1 MTALEGGRKIL
12 RKHILENK
20 DRVKLDLEN
29 MRKKSDGDDIYN
41 YVDKLSKSL
50 DISNITIQ
58 K

>member
-1 MTALEGGRKIL
+1 MTTLERSRKIL
-12 RKHILENK
+12 RKHILGNK

>member
-1 MTALEGGRKIL
+1 MKVLERGRKIL

-20 DRVKLDLEN
+20 DKVKLDLEN
-29 MRKKSDGDDIYN
+29 MRKKSEGNDIYN

-50 DISNITIQ
+50 DINNILNQ

>member
-1 MTALEGGRKIL
+1 MTSLERGRKIL

-29 MRKKSDGDDIYN
+29 MRKESDGDDIYN

-50 DISNITIQ
+50 DISNITI
-58 K
+58 